1 MKILL
6 CHNYYQQS
14 GGEYH
19 VFEDESWLLASRG
32 HEVIR
37 FTRHNDE
44 IRNMRPWR
52 VAVRT
57 VWNSETYADL
67 RALIRRERPDVVHLT
82 NTFPLISPAAHYAAR
97 AENVPVVQSLHN
109 YRLLCPR
116 ADFLRNGRPCEDCV
130 GKSFPWPAVAHGC
143 YRNSRAATSV
153 TAAMVGFHRMVGTW
167 TRVVDRFVALTEF
180 SRGRFIAG
188 GLPPDRIVVKPNFL
202 RSDPGVGTGDG
213 DFAVFVGR
221 LAPEKGVATLLAAWE
236 RLPGDLCLKVIGD
249 GPLAD
254 RVRAAAAAYRNI
266 EWLGELPIERVLTIV
281 GEAACLVVPSICYET
296 FGRTAVEA
304 FAKGRPVIAS
314 RLGAMQDVVR
324 DGVTGLHFRSGDPD
338 DLARQTTRL
347 FSEPEQAAAMGHA
360 ARREYETAYT
370 AERNYD
376 LLMRIYQEA
385 LACRWE
391 ADRGFAAMPVENL

>member
-44 IRNMRPWR
+44 IGNIRPWR
-52 VAVRT
+52 VAVQT
-57 VWNSETYADL
+57 VWNSRAYADL
-67 RALIRRERPDVVHLT
+67 RALIRRERPDVVHVT

-116 ADFLRNGRPCEDCV
+116 ADFLRGGRTCEDCV
-130 GKSFPWPAVAHGC
+130 GKTFPWPALWHRC
-143 YRNSRAATSV
+143 YRGSRAATAV
-153 TAAMVGFHRMVGTW
+153 TAAMVSFHRTMRTW
-167 TRVVDRFVALTEF
+167 TRVVDRFVAPTEF
-180 SRGRFIAG
+180 SRNRFIAG

-202 RSDPGVGTGDG
+202 RRDPGVGTGDG
-213 DFAVFVGR
+213 GFVAFVGR
-221 LAPEKGVATLLAAWE
+221 LAPEKGVATLLGAWE
-236 RLPGDLCLKVIGD
+236 RLPGDLRLKVIGH

-254 RVRAAAAAYRNI
+254 RVRTAAAEDRRI
-266 EWLGELPIERVLTIV
+266 EWLGELPLERVLAVV
-281 GEAACLVVPSICYET
+281 GDAACLVVPSICYET

-304 FAKGRPVIAS
+304 FAKGTPVIAS
-314 RLGAMQDVVR
+314 RSPPALSSSR
-324 DGVTGLHFRSGDPD
+324 ITSIRSG
-338 DLARQTTRL
+338 L
-347 FSEPEQAAAMGHA
+347 SG
-360 ARREYETAYT
+360 
-370 AERNYD
+370 
-376 LLMRIYQEA
+376 
-385 LACRWE
+385 
-391 ADRGFAAMPVENL
+391 PV